1 MQQRIN
7 MAEEETAGC
16 KAAKTAVTAAE
27 GILATAVAAAAVTA
41 AALPPLVADDD
52 VI

>member
-1 MQQRIN
+1 
-7 MAEEETAGC
+7 MAEEVSTGC

-41 AALPPLVADDD
+41 AALPP
-52 VI
+52 